1 MSITNPFPN
10 ITLTTSQ
17 LNNVSL
23 GAMGSSAGLFNLS
36 VSESVSHRVKKYQ
49 MYEVGE
55 DSLVLSVAW
64 NRLRSNGISRT
75 ARLLDGTLFDS
86 IISEDRDTAAK
97 IRDFYSKKIM
107 MLRLKSSK
115 PMTNYREDL
124 NKFIH
129 SDGCTLREDMIG
141 IVYRLPDF
149 YKFDTQIEEIT
160 SSFNKKVQRNP
171 GATSSTFTPL
181 KRIERKTKS
190 INSVQYWMKDQ
201 LTGNGAMVSI
211 QAKNPLE
218 DVWNTVFN
226 GTENLN
232 LYYTPKYHSL
242 DDLEYMELSKWGL
255 S

>member
-1 MSITNPFPN
+1 MSQTFSLTAPSFTGTLSN
-10 ITLTTSQ
+10 ISIGAIGASSINLFEYGDA
-17 LNNVSL
+17 VS
-23 GAMGSSAGLFNLS
+23 NKI
-36 VSESVSHRVKKYQ
+36 KKYQ

-55 DSLVLSVAW
+55 DSLTLSVAW

-75 ARLLDGTLFDS
+75 SRLLDGTLFDA
-86 IISEDRDTAAK
+86 IISEDRETAAK

-107 MLRLKSSK
+107 MLRLKSDK

-149 YKFDTQIEEIT
+149 YKFDIQLEEIT
-160 SSFNKKVQRNP
+160 SCINKKVQRNS
-171 GATSSTFTPL
+171 TVTNSTFTPL

-190 INSVQYWMKDQ
+190 TNSVQYWMKDQ
-201 LTGNGAMVSI
+201 ITGNGAMISL

-218 DVWNTVFN
+218 DVWNKIFKE
-226 GTENLN
+226 TENLE

-242 DDLEYMELSKWGL
+242 DGVEYVELCKWGL